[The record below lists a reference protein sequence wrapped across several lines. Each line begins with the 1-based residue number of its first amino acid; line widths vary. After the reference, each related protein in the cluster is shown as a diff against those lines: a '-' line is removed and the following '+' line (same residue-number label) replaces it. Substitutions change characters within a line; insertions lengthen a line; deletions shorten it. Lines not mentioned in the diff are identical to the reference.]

1 MFELIRQ
8 QAPRFDTTFLCKS
21 NAYDNVRTK
30 GEMYLYKMAWFLH
43 FKEIARQVCGPEDE
57 LCVIVS
63 TIATSARRQLAKAAL
78 QDVCSQVSRVI
89 NLCYWDAASSWGLQV
104 ADYGLWAVQRHLVG
118 KACDWFTPCV
128 WPTLQSLYTPWGRT

>member
-1 MFELIRQ
+1 
-8 QAPRFDTTFLCKS
+8 
-21 NAYDNVRTK
+21 
-30 GEMYLYKMAWFLH
+30 MYLYKMAWFLH